1 MVYGLLLGLGVLPMK
16 SLCLAL
22 ACCLA
27 AVPVAAGSRKRADSH
42 ALIASTGP
50 IVLAARVGEH
60 PDHTR
65 FVFELSDPV
74 KVRIFTL
81 TNPDRVVVALPD
93 VAWRSQAS
101 DRPTGRGA
109 VKDYRYGRFRAGD
122 SRVIIDL
129 NAPVTPRAPVI
140 LPPSGGMG
148 YRVVLDLYPTSQA
161 QFEEA
166 AGWPADLRE
175 AAPDLVSLRPAEP
188 PVAKKTIVIDAG
200 HGGIDAGT
208 TGVDGSREKD
218 VVLDEA
224 RRLAKTLKCRGYK
237 VQLTRSTDTYIP
249 LRERVRIARQGQ
261 ADLFISLHADSN
273 PGPGMAGASVYTLS
287 EKGSDR
293 EAAALAKK
301 ENQSDIVAGID
312 LKDQDETVS
321 HILID
326 LAQRETINRS
336 TRFAQML
343 VGQLG
348 RATDMIARDPHRS
361 AAFVVLKAPDVPAVL
376 IELGYLSN
384 IRDCNRMGSSSWRDS
399 VAKSIADAVDRQFAP
414 ELAGMSPIR

>member
-1 MVYGLLLGLGVLPMK
+1 MK
-16 SLCLAL
+16 SLYFAL
-22 ACCLA
+22 VCCLA
-27 AVPVAAGSRKRADSH
+27 AISAAAGSPKSTRRAD
-42 ALIASTGP
+42 LASTAP
-50 IVLAARVGEH
+50 VVLAARVGEH

-74 KVRIFTL
+74 RARVFTL
-81 TNPDRVVVALPD
+81 TNPNRVVVAMPD
-93 VAWRSQAS
+93 LEWRTQAS
-101 DRPTGRGA
+101 DRPTGKGA
-109 VKDYRYGRFRAGD
+109 VKAYRYGRFRAGD
-122 SRVIIDL
+122 SRVVIDL
-129 NAPVTPRAPVI
+129 NTPVTPRPPIV
-140 LPPSGGMG
+140 LPPSADMG

-161 QFEEA
+161 QFEET

-175 AAPDLVSLRPAEP
+175 KTPDIASLRPAEQIA
-188 PVAKKTIVIDAG
+188 AKKTIVIDPG

-208 TGVDGSREKD
+208 TGLDGTKEKD

-224 RRLAKTLKCRGYK
+224 RRLAKLLQRRGYR
-237 VQLTRSTDTYIP
+237 VQLTRATDTYIP
-249 LRERVRIARQGQ
+249 LRERVNIARQND
-261 ADLFISLHADSN
+261 ADLFVSLHADSN
-273 PGPGMAGASVYTLS
+273 PASAMAGASVYTLS

-301 ENQSDIVAGID
+301 ENQSDKIAGID
-312 LKDQDETVS
+312 LKGQDETVS

-348 RATDMIARDPHRS
+348 RATDMITRDPHRS
-361 AAFVVLKAPDVPAVL
+361 AAFAVLKAPDVPAVL

-384 IRDCNRMGSSSWRDS
+384 VRDCDRMGSDGWRNS
-399 VAKSIADAVDRQFAP
+399 VANAIANAVDRQFAP

>member
-1 MVYGLLLGLGVLPMK
+1 MDSVSAP
-16 SLCLAL
+16 
-22 ACCLA
+22 
-27 AVPVAAGSRKRADSH
+27 PV
-42 ALIASTGP
+42 
-50 IVLAARVGEH
+50 VLAARVGEH

-65 FVFELSDPV
+65 FVFELSDPIS
-74 KVRIFTL
+74 VRVFTL
-81 TNPDRVVVALPD
+81 ANPDRVVVALPN
-93 VAWRSQAS
+93 VVWRSQAS
-101 DRPTGRGA
+101 DRPTGKGA
-109 VKDYRYGRFRAGD
+109 VKDYRYGRFRAGV
-122 SRVIIDL
+122 SRVIVDL
-129 NAPVTPRAPVI
+129 NTPVTPRAPVI

-175 AAPDLVSLRPAEP
+175 RTPDAGSLRPAERIP
-188 PVAKKTIVIDAG
+188 ARKTIVIDAG

-208 TGVDGSREKD
+208 TGVDGTKEKN

-224 RRLAKTLKCRGYK
+224 RRLAKVLQRRGYK
-237 VQLTRSTDTYIP
+237 VQLTRNTDIYVP
-249 LRERVRIARQGQ
+249 LRERVNIARKDG

-273 PGPGMAGASVYTLS
+273 PAPGMAGASVYTLS

-293 EAAALAKK
+293 EAAALATK
-301 ENQSDIVAGID
+301 ENQSDVVAGVD
-312 LKDQDETVS
+312 LKGQDETVS

-361 AAFVVLKAPDVPAVL
+361 AAFAVLKAPDVPAVL

-384 IRDCNRMGSSSWRDS
+384 VRDCGRMGSSSWRDS
-399 VAKSIADAVDRQFAP
+399 VAKSIANAVDRQFAP
-414 ELAGMSPIR
+414 ELAGIPAIR